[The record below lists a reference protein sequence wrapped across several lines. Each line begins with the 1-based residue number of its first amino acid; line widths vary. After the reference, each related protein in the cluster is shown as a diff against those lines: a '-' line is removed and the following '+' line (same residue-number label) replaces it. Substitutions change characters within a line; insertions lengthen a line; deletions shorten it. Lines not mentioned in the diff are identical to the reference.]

1 MPQIYLVCTTPLGT
15 FRIPAGAGLVAIWP
29 TTTDSGCG
37 CKTFQPVLLPFNI
50 RCNLLDDPAA
60 PRRSPPGQLI
70 IPASTAAPGTAAAA
84 VDAANPMAVAYAMSQ
99 LIQSEVPDG
108 GSQGCSSVNSP
119 CRVDPVK
126 GNLIAQIRTPAGGP
140 ADPQPLLTYHSDS
153 LAAESFGKGWSGLFA
168 AEVVGPYTSG
178 GQTLA
183 AVYRGDGSV
192 LIYQMNADGDY
203 LSVNSVAGANLLA
216 HNANGSWT
224 ETQDNGLS
232 FFYRQATPN
241 RLTRIVNAAG
251 SIWTMAY
258 DANFNNTA
266 IIDPFLRPTSFSW
279 DSSTPANLRRITDS
293 GGRISTYTIDP
304 ISLNFRR
311 VTTPELCITSMNYD
325 SMGRLI
331 QWIDPLGNCTS
342 FSYNSSNQVTKRIS
356 PMGEVTTYLYGP
368 STVARVDP
376 MGHVTTYTINPGPSL
391 SLGTV
396 ASITDPLGNKTGFQ
410 WQSGGTVLSAMIDP
424 KGNITTCVYDS
435 LTNNQSFLTSV
446 TQPISGA
453 YKYQPGTALVEGVF
467 PIANFTDQNGHT
479 TALRWDSSLNRTA
492 MIDPFGNRT
501 SYAYNSLGQ
510 ITQITD
516 ALGNSTHAR
525 YDSVGQMIA
534 EIDATGNRTSYA
546 YNAFGQKIQMTDPL
560 GNITRY
566 QYDLMNRLL
575 SVADP
580 LGNRTSYAWDLD
592 SRLESVTD
600 PLGNVSQQRYD
611 GDSRLISTID
621 PLGHRTSIA
630 YDRASNPISVTD
642 PLGRVTSTV
651 YDAANRPIATINPLG
666 NITTVGYDKA
676 SNPIR
681 VVNALGFITTT
692 VYDTQNRPIATI
704 DPLGNIATAAYDLND
719 NIVRVVDPLGHISS
733 TIYDALNRPVST
745 IDPLGHITSAA
756 YDAANRQI
764 KLTNA
769 LGYRTTFGFDAAS
782 RLLTVTD
789 PLGFCTSATY
799 DRAGRMTQV
808 QNALGFIRTITYDAD
823 SRPVATIDP
832 LGHINSYIYDRTS
845 RLIATIDPLG
855 HINTAVYDAASRL
868 VATVNPLG
876 FITTLGYD
884 AADENITVEDPL
896 GNVTTQTF
904 DLAGRP
910 LAITNA
916 LGFTNTLRYDAISEV
931 LAVIDASGWRYSST
945 YDGAG
950 RLIGKTDPLL
960 NQTTYRYDA
969 ASRTTMRIDGRGLR
983 TSYLYDADDRLV
995 GLKYQGGTRATMTY
1009 DALSRR
1015 TLLADW
1021 TGLYTATYDP
1031 DNRLIG
1037 TVGPTSIPI
1046 TYAYDAVGQRALLLQ
1061 PTGSFTYVFDP
1072 VGRISSLTNPEGNS
1086 ASWLYDAA
1094 SRVTACHMANG
1105 TRASYTY
1112 DSANRVLCLSNLGAG
1127 GVTISSSAYQ
1137 YDAANNPI
1145 SRLGGP
1151 AGAVTSWTYDNTY
1164 QLLSEIRSVNNEYA
1178 LTYTYGQRANR
1189 NTMQDGTTE
1198 SNWLYDPA
1206 NQLTVE
1212 SPTSGSPTTYVY
1224 DGCGNLLQSLNPA
1237 LTFTC
1242 TWDGENRLVKAA
1254 LSTGV
1259 VDTFT
1264 FNADGQRV
1272 GRTDTT
1278 GSVNYVWD
1286 GQNVLIETNASN
1298 AIEAVHT
1305 LEPRYYGNQVSQWR
1319 SGVTSFYHFDGQG
1332 STLSLTDAAGTAT
1345 DGYAYYA
1352 FGGLVTTVGSTVNPY
1367 LYLGQKGYIYDSDL
1381 GNYQVRAR
1389 RYGTGIGRW
1398 WSRDPIGFAGGDANL
1413 YRYVGNSP
1421 VASTDPSGEQNPLEP
1436 PLTSIPKP
1444 FDDSFC
1450 RGLSP
1455 PGGFN
1460 AHGFFYDQLNRK
1472 LPSQFSILHPFA
1484 PQTDWEGVAKGGCIG
1499 IARVRLQ
1506 MKNFVEE
1513 EPIKCF
1519 PDWQSMRG
1527 AMSRLSASDQ
1537 ARTRVFAMQTTA
1549 DLTLF
1554 FQDPNNVDI
1563 GRLVS
1568 AVKGPPARYNIATLH
1583 GSTNG
1588 SPVLWEY
1595 GNQNPGPL
1603 STQQVFHELS
1613 LPKTLHGIKAST
1625 VYCLATVPKVV
1636 PGLTP
1641 PPVVPLP
1648 PAPPGG

>member
-1 MPQIYLVCTTPLGT
+1 MPQIYLVCSTPLGPL
-15 FRIPAGAGLVAIWP
+15 RIRAGAGLVAIWP
-29 TTTDSGCG
+29 TTTVGGCG
-37 CKTFQPVLLPFNI
+37 CKVYQPVLLPFNI
-50 RCNLLDDPAA
+50 ICNLTTQPAA
-60 PRRSPPGQLI
+60 PPRSPAGQLI

-84 VDAANPMAVAYAMSQ
+84 LDAANPLAVADAMSQ
-99 LIQSEVPDG
+99 LIQSQVPDS

-178 GQTLA
+178 GQTFA
-183 AVYRGDGSV
+183 TVYRGDGSV
-192 LIYQMNADGDY
+192 LIYQMNAGGDY
-203 LSVNSVAGANLLA
+203 VSVNSVAGANLLA

-232 FFYRQATPN
+232 FFYRQASPN

-293 GGRISTYTIDP
+293 GGRITTFSINPVT
-304 ISLNFRR
+304 LNLGR
-311 VTTPELCITSMNYD
+311 VITPELCVTSMNYD
-325 SMGRLI
+325 SMGRLV

-356 PMGEVTTYLYGP
+356 PMGEVTTYLYGT

-376 MGHVTTYTINPGPSL
+376 LGHVTTYTINPGPSL

-396 ASITDPLGNKTGFQ
+396 ASITDPLGNKTSFQ

-501 SYAYNSLGQ
+501 SYAYNTLGQ

-546 YNAFGQKIQMTDPL
+546 YNAYGQKIQMTDPL

-611 GDSRLISTID
+611 GDSRLIATID

-642 PLGRVTSTV
+642 PLGRVATRV
-651 YDAANRPIATINPLG
+651 YDAANRPIATVDPLG

-704 DPLGNIATAAYDLND
+704 DPLGNIVTAAYDLND

-789 PLGFCTSATY
+789 PLRFCTSATF

-808 QNALGFIRTITYDAD
+808 QNALGNINTITYDAD
-823 SRPVATIDP
+823 SRPIATIDP
-832 LGHINSYIYDRTS
+832 LGHINSYSYDRSS
-845 RLIATIDPLG
+845 RLVAAIDPLG

-876 FITTLGYD
+876 FITSFGYD
-884 AADENITVEDPL
+884 AADENISVEDPL
-896 GNVTTQTF
+896 GNVTTRTY

-916 LGFTNTLRYDAISEV
+916 LGYTSTLRYDAISEV
-931 LAVIDASGWRYSST
+931 LALIDPILARYSFS
-945 YDGAG
+945 YDPAG

-960 NQTTYRYDA
+960 NQTAYRYDR
-969 ASRTTMRIDGRGLR
+969 ASRLTLRIDGRGLY
-983 TSYLYDADDRLV
+983 TTYTYDAADRPTGIL
-995 GLKYQGGTRATMTY
+995 YQGGDMATMTY
-1009 DALSRR
+1009 DAVSRR

-1037 TVGPTSIPI
+1037 TVGPTAIPL
-1046 TYAYDAVGQRALLLQ
+1046 TYAYDAIGQRAQLAV
-1061 PTGSFTYVFDP
+1061 PTGLFSYTFDP
-1072 VGRISSLTNPEGNS
+1072 ANRLTLLINPQGDHTS
-1086 ASWLYDAA
+1086 YRYDLA
-1094 SRVTACHMANG
+1094 SRVTACLMANG
-1105 TRASYTY
+1105 TRASYIY
-1112 DSANRVLCLSNLGAG
+1112 DSADRLFGVANIGPGTAILPYACTEFNYNAANIPFQLNRADGTVATFTYDAIYELTREAQVGIADYITTYTYG
-1127 GVTISSSAYQ
+1127 GRGNRLTKWESTTRQ
-1137 YDAANNPI
+1137 TLTYDAAN
-1145 SRLGGP
+1145 
-1151 AGAVTSWTYDNTY
+1151 
-1164 QLLSEIRSVNNEYA
+1164 QLSELS
-1178 LTYTYGQRANR
+1178 
-1189 NTMQDGTTE
+1189 E
-1198 SNWLYDPA
+1198 SILGPPPVISISF
-1206 NQLTVE
+1206 L
-1212 SPTSGSPTTYVY
+1212 Y
-1224 DGCGNLLQSLNPA
+1224 DGCGNRLRE
-1237 LTFTC
+1237 LTVFDQAVSTY
-1242 TWDGENRLVKAA
+1242 TWDGENRMVKAA

-1272 GRTDTT
+1272 GRTDST
-1278 GSVNYVWD
+1278 GSVNYIWD

-1298 AIEAVHT
+1298 AIQAVHT
-1305 LEPRYYGNQVSQWR
+1305 LEPRSYGNQVSQFR
-1319 SGVTSFYHFDGQG
+1319 SGVASYYHYDLQG
-1332 STLSLTDAAGTAT
+1332 STLHLTNAAGTLTNTYVYDAWGNPLT
-1345 DGYAYYA
+1345 SSG
-1352 FGGLVTTVGSTVNPY
+1352 TTFNPY
-1367 LYLGQKGYIYDSDL
+1367 QYIGRKGYIYDSDL
-1381 GNYQVRAR
+1381 DNFQVRAR
-1389 RYGTGIGRW
+1389 SYDPFTGRW
-1398 WSRDPIGFAGGDANL
+1398 FSRDPIGFAGGDANL

-1421 VASTDPSGEQNPLEP
+1421 VTVTDSSGLKIGDDNGEAFLNQLAGKLNIPLARLKADADFWGLWNNLVKSDAIFDVKLGEAAMPTGAPGEYCPVAGKWDPDFKRGKLTGGRLTLNPLHPANATRSGLLGTLIHELLHANLTLGHTVVLDRGGNKVFDFQHDPYLTDP
-1436 PLTSIPKP
+1436 K
-1444 FDDSFC
+1444 
-1450 RGLSP
+1450 
-1455 PGGFN
+1455 
-1460 AHGFFYDQLNRK
+1460 Y
-1472 LPSQFSILHPFA
+1472 
-1484 PQTDWEGVAKGGCIG
+1484 
-1499 IARVRLQ
+1499 
-1506 MKNFVEE
+1506 
-1513 EPIKCF
+1513 
-1519 PDWQSMRG
+1519 
-1527 AMSRLSASDQ
+1527 
-1537 ARTRVFAMQTTA
+1537 A
-1549 DLTLF
+1549 DLYKAWQEYRKTYPVY
-1554 FQDPNNVDI
+1554 PNKCP
-1563 GRLVS
+1563 S
-1568 AVKGPPARYNIATLH
+1568 
-1583 GSTNG
+1583 
-1588 SPVLWEY
+1588 
-1595 GNQNPGPL
+1595 
-1603 STQQVFHELS
+1603 
-1613 LPKTLHGIKAST
+1613 
-1625 VYCLATVPKVV
+1625 
-1636 PGLTP
+1636 LTP
-1641 PPVVPLP
+1641 PLKKYLDDWYPAGPSNNYEDLNVVGKWL
-1648 PAPPGG
+1648 GDQMVKRLLK